1 MNILIT
7 PPEQHF
13 DKGLGLS
20 AWNFRESAKHLLE
33 YEHSRDLFSP
43 ISYLQRHAIEL
54 YLKSIIYILHKKYQ
68 IPFGETYNLDRP
80 AIFING
86 KWISLSNTHNLADLY
101 KHLLSVLNSC
111 SELLPEDVDWSF
123 APDINKKINFI
134 SGYDPK
140 STYFRYPESNIKNQ
154 NQDQKKSTVQTV
166 NKDSFLKDLEKGTT
180 GPVKCTFM
188 LDTEGNIVEVY
199 DLVAEPLKDVKKAL
213 SEIVEEL
220 HRFHCTILGELTRFS

>member
-7 PPEQHF
+7 PPELHF

-68 IPFGETYNLDRP
+68 IPFGEKFNIDRP
-80 AIFING
+80 AILVNE
-86 KWISLSNTHNLADLY
+86 KWVSLTSTHNLADLY
-101 KHLLSVLNSC
+101 KYLLFVLDSC
-111 SELLPEDVDWSF
+111 SELLPKDIDWSF
-123 APDINKKINFI
+123 TPDINTKINLI

-140 STYFRYPESNIKNQ
+140 STYFRYPESNKN
-154 NQDQKKSTVQTV
+154 NPQDQKKSTVQKV
-166 NKDSFLKDLEKGTT
+166 SLDSFFNDLKAGTT
-180 GPVKCTFM
+180 NPVKRTIL
-188 LDTEGNIVEVY
+188 LDPENNIIDAY
-199 DLVAEPLKDVKKAL
+199 DIVVEPLEDVKKAL
-213 SEIVEEL
+213 GDIVEEL
-220 HRFHCTILGELTRFS
+220 HCFHCAILAELTHFS